1 MITEKTNVWR
11 SGLSSLAK
19 GLARVLPG
27 SGPKKQSGSNGAF
40 LAVFSAFA
48 TLSLLFTPNTTLAQD
63 DEGPAALT
71 VSFGADSYT
80 AIENGADAQVMISLD
95 QPADRAVSIPL
106 NTSPATGPYSVA
118 FSTVDFDVGEQHRT
132 IAVTA
137 TNDDKDLNNQTV
149 TLSFGARPAGVSVG
163 TPSSARVTLW
173 DDDLKALNIS
183 FGRGPFVAR
192 ENGGAVTVPI
202 TLDSATDRDLRI
214 PITATPDSTEG
225 TLAADFTLSA
235 NEVVFPAGQSR
246 QTITV
251 KANDDDDLTVDSVEL
266 GFNTP
271 QMPFGVS
278 VRAEDRATAEV
289 TLTDDNFRV
298 VQFDANKFT
307 AVENA
312 SPTPVTV
319 TVNVSPAP
327 AGDVAIGIS
336 VSPAPAR
343 QNPDFSHTITG
354 NSVTVGTGGSTTFTV
369 SALEDDDMTSEKI
382 TFRITNLPPGSY
394 RVGKNSSTVV
404 TLQDEDLP
412 DPTMV
417 FFDSATQ
424 APISEGG
431 TRTVGVTLN
440 PPSDEDVTVTL
451 TPTIAGTTAADGDYQ
466 LNGKAPPAAGIE
478 LKFAAGERRKTVTV
492 TSKADADLDNE
503 TVTLTLSNLVSD
515 DAQATL
521 TGAQTTT
528 TVTIND
534 DRKQTV
540 TIAAA
545 PAVIN
550 ESDVTTTSTVTVTL
564 NPAPVSPATVNIP
577 ITVSPGSGDF
587 TLTGLA
593 NRRVSIDSTGSAT
606 FTIAP
611 KADQNTTDQTVTFG
625 FGGLPGNVKLGAAAT
640 RTAKVAVRDATRPIL
655 SFGAAGYPA
664 IENGDAATVEIT
676 LSPASD
682 ETVVVPLTTAPA
694 TGGDFLL
701 STREVVFA
709 AGEQRKTVTVTAAQD
724 DDTAVDSVTLS
735 FGAVTV
741 GGEAVTLTDA
751 TAPVTTNGGQ
761 ATTIVTL
768 VDDGL
773 SVVTITGGGN
783 LAAGATQDLTVTIS
797 GTAPTADLTIPITV
811 NPAPVKDGNF
821 EITAPANFK
830 NAVTI
835 TSGIS
840 TATITVQANADDNDT
855 NDKVVFGLGAMP
867 INARA
872 GQPSST
878 TVTLTEPGSTTV
890 PTLSFGGAAYTAIE
904 GGATATIPVTL
915 DPVSDEDV
923 TVVITGSLP
932 TDTDADAFSS
942 SLPNDGEL
950 EFKAG
955 ESRKTITVTAIEDT
969 DTTTEVITLGF
980 GTVTSDD
987 TTVSGTA
994 GAQIT
999 ATVTLVDDGVAKN
1012 TISFSANQEVVEGT
1026 PATVTVTLSAGP
1038 ATGESLTVPIT
1049 MKPGSGDFILS
1060 PPRRVIFGEGETTQT
1075 ITITTTADMD
1085 VESDDLVVE
1094 LGFGQLPTNLIAGEN
1109 GTHKV
1114 TFTDDDRQVLVAG
1127 FHLDAYEVD
1136 EGKDVKV
1143 RVNLTLS
1150 DGSALPKDGVDRDV
1164 TIPITVDDSTP
1175 AAGTGTAD
1183 DDDYSLSA
1191 MSVTFNKGDKG
1202 NKTITFTANENADAN
1217 DGTNEIVVL
1226 GLGPAGKMPAG
1237 VSVGTAAPT
1246 ATSTTVTIDDDHD
1259 ALAVGFI
1266 NGTSFGAHEGGS
1278 SATIE
1283 VVVSPA
1289 VDRDVMIPIQTNNLK
1304 NFSLDGVTGSGR
1316 NYKLALKEKDTS
1328 ALITVMAEPDAD
1340 IEDQVLTL
1348 TLGMPAKDM
1357 PEGVTAATTVGTL
1370 TTVTSVS
1377 VTLVDNKSTE
1387 STVSFGAAT
1396 YEAMEDGDAATVVIN
1411 LVPPLPSGARN
1422 TYTIPV
1428 SGWPMDGAAPEDF
1441 MLSADSVT
1449 FGPGEGS
1456 KSITVTAVDNNVP
1469 KSADGT
1475 VKLIFG
1481 AMPGDALPEG
1491 VTAGDNAETTV
1502 TLVDDDRNEMLVAY
1516 FMPATATAAEGGD
1529 AGTVSVGLDL
1539 GEGIASLD
1547 REITLPITVS
1557 SDADEGDYTVDTMM
1571 VTFPAGATAG
1581 AEVWAPITVT
1591 ANLDDD
1597 NDSETVTLGLGTL
1610 PLGVTAGSTAEQ
1622 SATATV
1628 TLEDDGQA
1636 ALTVAFGEA
1645 EASAMEGGD
1654 AATVTVSLSAA
1665 SDRDIT
1671 IPITATAAEGSDGS
1685 YELSAMEVMFAAGD
1699 MSQTIT
1705 VTASYDEDTED
1716 GMVTLGLGDLPAHV
1730 TAGDQATTAVS
1741 LVDDGLVPL
1750 AVSFGAATYSAT
1762 EGGNAV
1768 SLAVLLNRSADREIT
1783 IPITMDPADG
1793 PYDLSV
1799 SEVTFA
1805 VGQRGQNITITA
1817 VEDDDIT
1824 DDMVTLGFDL
1834 SGLERV
1840 NMGEQATTVV
1850 TLADD
1855 MLVPVTVSFGA
1866 ANYTAT
1872 EGGAAATVMVS
1883 LDKAPARSVTIPIT
1897 TDPASGSFEL
1907 SANQVTF
1914 AANETSQEVTVMATL
1929 DADQDDGS
1937 VTLGLGDLP
1946 DRVSAGAIT
1955 SSMVALA
1962 DDGLVPV
1969 AVSFDAAEYSA
1980 MEGGDAATV
1989 TVNLSADPKRDVTIG
2004 IAATPATGDF
2014 EISAMEV
2021 MFSAGNMSQT
2031 ITVMATLD
2039 ADVDDDMVNLSLVNM
2054 PDRVTAGANTSAAV
2068 TLVDDGLVPVVVS
2081 FDASEYSATE
2091 GGAAATVTVN
2101 LDQDPNRDVTVPIT
2115 TDPANGDFELSASEV
2130 MFSAGNM
2137 SQTITVT
2144 ATSDDDVDDE
2154 MVMLGLGDLPSRV
2167 SAGDPATAAVS
2178 LIDKGYTV
2186 TFATA
2191 RQTVRESERGTVTA
2205 NISPSA
2211 VGQVSV
2217 PLSVT
2222 HQGGASAADYSGVP
2236 GSLAFNAG
2244 SNQASFTVSVMADE
2258 ENDPGESI
2266 DVSFG
2271 SLPDKVN
2278 AGDLTM
2284 TTVEFEQFRT
2294 AEQFSSTLQAA
2305 LAVVAGAMGDSAI
2318 NAIEG
2323 RFERYRESMGNM
2335 SALRRDSERTYGH
2348 WSDMESPGMA
2358 MTGHQ
2363 QGYTGLDNGFVPMA
2377 TTTPGTGLTAG
2388 STGYGRSHTSGSYE
2402 EAIALGALVNTAR
2415 PGESVI
2421 ASGYSMAPNSEQDVS
2436 FSGVAF
2442 EMAMEHGDEGKFSP
2456 IVWVQGDLQRFDGE
2470 VEDIGMDFDGGLDAI
2485 HLGVDL
2491 YANGQTLAGV
2501 SLMQSWGDLDYT
2513 DDGVDGSLD
2522 SSMSTFH
2529 PYVYFQANQNLGVWG
2544 ILGFGSG
2551 SVDVSEPDRTHEF
2564 DADFSMFA
2572 GGVRSVLNRR
2582 DNNELGLSAD
2592 AFMAELSTDAADDIS
2607 GVSGEAQRA
2616 RVMVD
2621 WLSNSTMEA
2630 GQDFSWKAEIGGRFD
2645 GGDGIEG
2652 AGIEAG
2658 FRAGLV
2664 DSDQGLDVA
2673 LGARA
2678 LLLHENDASDYGIGV
2693 QVTWDPG
2700 EKRKGMVA
2708 SLGSSY
2714 GQDRGGSTSLWDNGN
2729 AMNPI
2734 GSMWQ
2739 ETQVRVDGE
2748 IGYAGMLTPFGLPG
2762 TVMPYS
2768 RARFSGYG
2776 QEFGVGTRWTPAET
2790 SSTDSLLP
2798 ATFELEGLTRETRT
2812 GLSDLAL
2819 VLRMSIPFGGEKA
2832 VEPRHSR
2839 NRAVNEAAMGP
2850 TVSTAYPET
2859 ETTGAE

>member
-63 DEGPAALT
+63 DPPAQLT
-71 VSFGADSYT
+71 VSFGDSNYT

-106 NTSPATGPYSVA
+106 NTSPATGPYSIT
-118 FSTVDFDVGEQHRT
+118 FSTVDFDIGEQHRT

-137 TNDDKDLNNQTV
+137 TNDDKDRSNQTV
-149 TLSFGARPAGVSVG
+149 TLSFGARPSGVSVG
-163 TPSSARVTLW
+163 SPSSARVTLW
-173 DDDLKALNIS
+173 DDDLKELELS
-183 FGRGPFVAR
+183 FGLGPFIAR
-192 ENGGAVTVPI
+192 ENGGAVTIPI

-214 PITATPDSTEG
+214 PITNTPDSGEAT
-225 TLAADFTLSA
+225 AAGDYELSA
-235 NEVVFPAGQSR
+235 NEVVFSAGQSR

-266 GFNTP
+266 GFGNL
-271 QMPFGVS
+271 PFGVS
-278 VRAEDRATAEV
+278 VPAEGRSTAEV
-289 TLTDDNFRV
+289 TLTDDGFRV
-298 VQFDANKFT
+298 VQFDMNKFT
-307 AVENA
+307 AVESA

-319 TVNVSPAP
+319 TVNVAPPPA
-327 AGDVAIGIS
+327 ADVNIGIS
-336 VSPAPAR
+336 VSPAPASN
-343 QNPDFSHTITG
+343 NPDFSHTITG
-354 NSVTVGTGGSTTFTV
+354 NAVTVGTGGTATFTV
-369 SALEDDDMTSEKI
+369 SALEDDDMTSEMI
-382 TFRITNLPPGSY
+382 TFRITTLPPGSY
-394 RVGKNSSTVV
+394 RRGKNSSTVV

-412 DPTMV
+412 PPTMV
-417 FFDSATQ
+417 FFDNATQ

-451 TPTIAGTTAADGDYQ
+451 TPSISSADDDDYRV
-466 LNGKAPPAAGIE
+466 NGKAPAAVE
-478 LKFAAGERRKTVTV
+478 LEFAAGERRKSVTV
-492 TSKADADLDNE
+492 TSQADNDLDNE

-515 DAQATL
+515 DAQAALGT
-521 TGAQTTT
+521 QTTT
-528 TVTIND
+528 TVLIND

-540 TIAAA
+540 TIAAD

-550 ESDVTTTSTVTVTL
+550 EGVVATTSTVTVTL
-564 NPAPVSPATVNIP
+564 EPAPTGTATVNIP

-587 TLTGLA
+587 TLADLT
-593 NRRVSIDSTGSAT
+593 NRRVSIDSSGTAT
-606 FTIAP
+606 FTVAP
-611 KADQNTTDQTVTFG
+611 KADDKNTTDQTVTFG
-625 FGGLPGNVKLGAAAT
+625 FGGLPGNVKRGPKAMT
-640 RTAKVAVRDATRPIL
+640 TAEVTVRDATRPIL
-655 SFGAAGYPA
+655 SFGAAAYTA
-664 IENGDAATVEIT
+664 IENGDAAIVELT
-676 LSPASD
+676 LSMPYD
-682 ETVVVPLTTAPA
+682 KEVMVPLTTDPA
-694 TGGDFLL
+694 TGDFLL

-709 AGEQRKTVTVTAAQD
+709 KGEQRKTVTVTAAQD
-724 DDTAVDSVTLS
+724 SDITVDSVTL
-735 FGAVTV
+735 TV
-741 GGEAVTLTDA
+741 PDFSPADSTTSPG
-751 TAPVTTNGGQ
+751 VTTAGGQ
-761 ATTIVTL
+761 ASTIVTL
-768 VDDGL
+768 ADDGL
-773 SVVTITGGGN
+773 SVVTIDGGGN
-783 LAAGATQDLTVTIS
+783 LAEGDTQDLTVTMAP
-797 GTAPTADLTIPITV
+797 APTADVTIPITV

-821 EITAPANFK
+821 EITAPDNFK
-830 NAVTI
+830 NVVTI
-835 TSGIS
+835 GTGG
-840 TATITVQANADDNDT
+840 TATITVQANADDDSVN
-855 NDKVVFGLGAMP
+855 NKVVFGLGAMP
-867 INARA
+867 VSARA

-878 TVTLTEPGSTTV
+878 TVTLTEPGATTV
-890 PTLSFGGAAYTAIE
+890 PTLSFGGAAYNAIE
-904 GGATATIPVTL
+904 NGATATIPVTL

-923 TVVITGSLP
+923 TVVITGLDSE
-932 TDTDADAFSS
+932 TDAFST
-942 SLPNDGEL
+942 SLPDDGEL

-955 ESRKTITVTAIEDT
+955 EGRKTITVTAIEDT

-980 GTVTSDD
+980 GTITSDD
-987 TTVSGTA
+987 STISTA
-994 GAQIT
+994 GGQVT
-999 ATVTLVDDGVAKN
+999 ATVTLVDDGVAKG
-1012 TISFSANQEVVEGT
+1012 TVSFNANQEVVEGT
-1026 PATVTVTLSAGP
+1026 PATVTVTLTGGP
-1038 ATGESLTVPIT
+1038 TPTADDPLTIPIT

-1060 PPRRVIFGEGETTQT
+1060 PPRRVIFTDTSPQN
-1075 ITITTTADMD
+1075 IIITTTADMD

-1094 LGFGQLPTNLIAGEN
+1094 LGFGQLPTNLIAGDN

-1114 TFTDDDRQVLVAG
+1114 TFTDDDRQMLAVNFGAA
-1127 FHLDAYEVD
+1127 AYEVD
-1136 EGKDVKV
+1136 EGKTQKV
-1143 RVNLTLS
+1143 RITLTLE

-1175 AAGTGTAD
+1175 PAGTGTAD

-1191 MSVTFNKGDKG
+1191 MSVTYKKGDKG
-1202 NKTITFTANENADAN
+1202 NKDIVFTANENADAN
-1217 DGTNEIVVL
+1217 DGTNETVIL
-1226 GLGPAGKMPAG
+1226 GFGPAGKMPAG
-1237 VSVGTAAPT
+1237 VAIGGTGT
-1246 ATSTTVTIDDDHD
+1246 NVTTSTVTIDDDHD
-1259 ALAVGFI
+1259 ALNVGFI
-1266 NGTSFGAHEGGS
+1266 NGTSAAPFFGAHEGGS
-1278 SATIE
+1278 SAMIE
-1283 VVVSPA
+1283 VIVSPA

-1304 NFSLDGVTGSGR
+1304 NFSLEGVTGSGR
-1316 NYKLALKEKDTS
+1316 NYMLALKEKDTS
-1328 ALITVMAEPDAD
+1328 ALITVTAEPDAD

-1357 PEGVTAATTVGTL
+1357 PEGVTAATSVGGT

-1396 YEAMEDGDAATVVIN
+1396 YEAMEDGEVATVMIN
-1411 LVPPLPSGARN
+1411 LSPGLPSGARN
-1422 TYTIPV
+1422 TITIPV

-1441 MLSADSVT
+1441 ELSATEVT
-1449 FGPGEGS
+1449 FGPGETS
-1456 KSITVTAVDNNVP
+1456 KSITVTAVNNMVP

-1491 VTAGDNAETTV
+1491 ITAGDPAETTV
-1502 TLVDDDRNEMLVAY
+1502 TLVDDDRNEMIVAY
-1516 FMPATATAAEGGD
+1516 FMPATATAMEGGD
-1529 AGTVSVGLDL
+1529 AATVSVGLDL

-1571 VTFPAGATAG
+1571 VTFPAGANAG

-1597 NDSETVTLGLGTL
+1597 NDSETVTLGLGAL
-1610 PLGVTAGSTAEQ
+1610 PLGVAAGDTAEQ

-1645 EASAMEGGD
+1645 EATAMEGGD

-1671 IPITATAAEGSDGS
+1671 IPITATAAEGSEGS

-1699 MSQTIT
+1699 MSQMIT

-1730 TAGDQATTAVS
+1730 SAGDQTTSAVS

-1750 AVSFGAATYSAT
+1750 EVAFGAATYTAT

-1768 SLAVLLNRSADREIT
+1768 SLAVLLNRTADREIT

-1793 PYDLSV
+1793 PYELSV
-1799 SEVTFA
+1799 DEVTFA

-1817 VEDDDIT
+1817 VEDANIV

-1840 NMGEQATTVV
+1840 NMGEQSTTVV

-1855 MLVPVTVSFGA
+1855 MLVPVIVSFGA

-1883 LDKAPARSVTIPIT
+1883 LDEAPARSVTIPIT
-1897 TDPASGSFEL
+1897 TDPASGSYEL
-1907 SANQVTF
+1907 SADSVTF
-1914 AANETSQEVTVMATL
+1914 AANETSQEITVTATL
-1929 DADQDDGS
+1929 DADLDDGS

-1946 DRVSAGAIT
+1946 DRVTEGSIT
-1955 SSMVALA
+1955 STMVALT
-1962 DDGLVPV
+1962 DDGLVPLMV
-1969 AVSFDAAEYSA
+1969 TFDAAAYEA
-1980 MEGGDAATV
+1980 HEGGDPASIW
-1989 TVNLSADPKRDVTIG
+1989 VNLNVASDRDVTVDI
-2004 IAATPATGDF
+2004 TTDPAQGDF
-2014 EISAMEV
+2014 EISATSVSFAEGEMSKEV
-2021 MFSAGNMSQT
+2021 
-2031 ITVMATLD
+2031 TVTATLD
-2039 ADVDDDMVNLSLVNM
+2039 ADVEDDMVNLSIVNM
-2054 PDRVTAGANTSAAV
+2054 PNRVTAGANTSAAV

-2081 FDASEYSATE
+2081 FDASEYTAME

-2115 TDPANGDFELSASEV
+2115 TDPAEGDFELSASEV

-2144 ATSDDDVDDE
+2144 ATSDNDVDDE

-2167 SAGDPATAAVS
+2167 TAGDPSSAAVS

-2186 TFATA
+2186 TFDVA

-2205 NISPSA
+2205 SISPAANGS
-2211 VGQVSV
+2211 VSV

-2236 GSLAFNAG
+2236 GSLSFAG
-2244 SNQASFTVSVMADE
+2244 GSSSTSFTVAVMADE

-2271 SLPDKVN
+2271 TLPDKVN

-2294 AEQFSSTLQAA
+2294 PEQFSRTLQAA
-2305 LAVVAGAMGDSAI
+2305 LAVVAGAMGDSAV

-2323 RFERYRESMGNM
+2323 RFERYRESMMGS
-2335 SALRRDSERTYGH
+2335 SAAAETFERTYGH
-2348 WSDMESPGMA
+2348 LNDMESPGMA

-2363 QGYTGLDNGFVPMA
+2363 GYTGMDNGFVPMA
-2377 TTTPGTGLTAG
+2377 TNNPGTGLTTGTA
-2388 STGYGRSHTSGSYE
+2388 GYGRSHSSGSME
-2402 EAIALGALVNTAR
+2402 EAISLGALVNTAR

-2421 ASGYSMAPNSEQDVS
+2421 ASGYGLAPNSEQDVS

-2456 IVWVQGDLQRFDGE
+2456 VVWVQGDLQRFDGE
-2470 VEDIGMDFDGGLDAI
+2470 IEDIGMDFDGGLDAL

-2501 SLMQSWGDLDYT
+2501 SLMQSWGNLDYT

-2529 PYVYFQANQNLGVWG
+2529 PYIYFQANPNLGVWG

-2645 GGDGIEG
+2645 GGDGIQG

-2734 GSMWQ
+2734 GTMWQ

-2776 QEFGVGTRWTPAET
+2776 QEFGVGTRWTPAES
-2790 SSTDSLLP
+2790 SSTDRLLP

-2832 VEPRHSR
+2832 IEPRHSR

-2850 TVSTAYPET
+2850 TVSTAHPET